1 MAISLHTI
9 AHPSNK
15 NPRVRKGRGDA
26 SAGSYSGRGMKGQ
39 RARSGTSGFKERALR
54 RFIKQIPKSRGF
66 KSFQVRPETVDFKDL
81 VRLFENGAHIS
92 PKTLHKAGL
101 ITSTKIVVKILG
113 TGTLAKK
120 FTFSECQV
128 TAGART
134 RIEAAGGT
142 IA

>member
-15 NPRVRKGRGDA
+15 KPRVRKGRGDA
-26 SAGSYSGRGMKGQ
+26 AAGSYSGRGMKGQ
-39 RARSGTSGFKERALR
+39 RSRSGTSGFKERALR
-54 RFIKQIPKSRGF
+54 RFIQQIPKLRGF
-66 KSFQVRPETVDFKDL
+66 KSFKIRPETVDFQDL
-81 VRLFENGAHIS
+81 ARLFENGAHIS

-101 ITSTKIVVKILG
+101 ISSVQVVVKILG

-120 FTFSECQV
+120 FTVSECQV
-128 TAGART
+128 TAGARA